1 MSEYKDM
8 LDDIMFESIE
18 QMPGDWEPLVTGPEA
33 WLIGEEEEES
43 EDLWEAMANAYVN
56 HATVTEDEQAETFDL
71 LSLFA

>member
-1 MSEYKDM
+1 MSEYKD
-8 LDDIMFESIE
+8 LLADTLFESIE

-56 HATVTEDEQAETFDL
+56 HTPVTEDEQAETFAL

>member
-33 WLIGEEEEES
+33 WLICEEEES
-43 EDLWEAMANAYVN
+43 DEDLWEAMANAYVN
-56 HATVTEDEQAETFDL
+56 HTPVTEDEQAETSYL